1 MKKGF
6 IDSQKLKISFSILNS
21 LVILLVVS
29 TLSFFFL
36 KYDKNLMED
45 FYKENCT
52 NLTNGY
58 AQTIDT
64 FLFNYTDTINA
75 LTPFD
80 ISDLDEKQI
89 HKRLL
94 TYPKDKINQDFEC
107 IFYINRDNKAYAS
120 DGSIL
125 ELSSYPFINEIFF
138 EGKTYTI
145 SDPFISPR
153 TGNYIIVFAK
163 GIFNKDGAPR
173 GVLCASVNLQTFHHK
188 IANLKSTES
197 ETISLIDTTGSF
209 ILHPKADMLF
219 KKYAPADEEFSK
231 YSTDYLSRSQ
241 SGCIETVNSRNE
253 RVTLVYQTMEATGWT
268 LCVSVARNNFDNF
281 YYDFLKELILITV
294 ITMIVLL
301 GIEIYIMDVFQ
312 KKQLLATN
320 FDPLTNFYSR
330 VHFEKESEKVIKH
343 YPNSKFMLI
352 ECDIHGFKF
361 INQNYGV
368 EPANKLLIFIS
379 DKIRNFTKDMDAC
392 VGRGFA
398 DHFYIFCKIDSVH
411 ASMKVFKE
419 YCAQLNND
427 IKNYEIPCFMKYGI
441 AFSMTK
447 DKEKNVSITEL
458 IGQASFAKST
468 LKDNLINQYAIY
480 NSKLLEKVNRER
492 YIETHME
499 QALQNNEFFVMYQP
513 KIDLHSDSIV
523 GAEALVRWYNPEQ
536 GLITPDEFIPLFER
550 NGFIKKL
557 DFFVYDKVFHFLDSQ
572 VRNGRRV
579 VTISVNMSRN
589 HSKPEKF
596 VHDFM
601 NLFKNY
607 SIPRNL
613 IEVELIERSFMN
625 ENTLKEFTELL
636 HKEGFTV
643 AMDDF
648 GSGESSLNM
657 LTQIPVDVLKFD
669 RTFLLSS
676 TTENGIID
684 QTSANFLETLIKLS
698 KTLNKQTI
706 FEGVET
712 ESQRDFLKSIN
723 CDQVQGFFYSKPLTE
738 SDFTKLME
746 GNK

>member
-1 MKKGF
+1 MELEH
-6 IDSQKLKISFSILNS
+6 QKYVYSKILNKH
-21 LVILLVVS
+21 I
-29 TLSFFFL
+29 T
-36 KYDKNLMED
+36 KNH
-45 FYKENCT
+45 
-52 NLTNGY
+52 G
-58 AQTIDT
+58 
-64 FLFNYTDTINA
+64 
-75 LTPFD
+75 
-80 ISDLDEKQI
+80 
-89 HKRLL
+89 
-94 TYPKDKINQDFEC
+94 
-107 IFYINRDNKAYAS
+107 
-120 DGSIL
+120 
-125 ELSSYPFINEIFF
+125 
-138 EGKTYTI
+138 
-145 SDPFISPR
+145 
-153 TGNYIIVFAK
+153 II
-163 GIFNKDGAPR
+163 
-173 GVLCASVNLQTFHHK
+173 
-188 IANLKSTES
+188 
-197 ETISLIDTTGSF
+197 
-209 ILHPKADMLF
+209 
-219 KKYAPADEEFSK
+219 
-231 YSTDYLSRSQ
+231 
-241 SGCIETVNSRNE
+241 
-253 RVTLVYQTMEATGWT
+253 
-268 LCVSVARNNFDNF
+268 
-281 YYDFLKELILITV
+281 
-294 ITMIVLL
+294 
-301 GIEIYIMDVFQ
+301 
-312 KKQLLATN
+312 
-320 FDPLTNFYSR
+320 
-330 VHFEKESEKVIKH
+330 
-343 YPNSKFMLI
+343 
-352 ECDIHGFKF
+352 
-361 INQNYGV
+361 
-368 EPANKLLIFIS
+368 
-379 DKIRNFTKDMDAC
+379 
-392 VGRGFA
+392 GRGFA
-398 DHFYIFCKIDSVH
+398 DRFYVLFKVSSVH
-411 ASMKVFKE
+411 KAMNLFKQTLPE
-419 YCAQLNND
+419 INNE
-427 IKNYEIPCFMKYGI
+427 IKDFELPFFPKFGI
-441 AFSMTK
+441 SFLMP
-447 DKEKNVSITEL
+447 DKRNRSVSIQSL

-572 VRNGRRV
+572 VRNNRRV

-676 TTENGIID
+676 TKENGIID